1 VALTKVCAVS
11 ELDPN
16 QMAAFF
22 VDGWEVLVVRDSQ
35 GNFHALDGICPH
47 EEAPLVYGELD
58 EGVLVCGRHA
68 WCFDVTTGQGLNQ
81 PGCWLA
87 KYHVEVQDE
96 AVYVDRQRDAVR
108 THGEMLI

>member
-1 VALTKVCAVS
+1 MTLTKVCAVS
-11 ELDPN
+11 ELAAN
-16 QMAAFF
+16 GMAAFF

-35 GNFHALDGICPH
+35 GRFHALDGICPH

-58 EGVLVCGRHA
+58 EDVLVCGRHA

-87 KYHVEVQDE
+87 KYHIEVQGDE
-96 AVYVDRQRDAVR
+96 VYVDRQRDASVEA
-108 THGEMLI
+108 TD